1 MAKKSA
7 AATSHNAIHL
17 TLPETSF
24 KMYDAEP
31 PSLEIE
37 TNKEEMLKMYTQMNI
52 IRRIEMAS
60 DGLYKSKKIRG
71 FCHLST
77 GEVSNKQAGGLA
89 ACDKF
94 YANYLVAKIGSCCSR
109 YGACNYTRR

>member
-1 MAKKSA
+1 LLTAKKQHA
-7 AATSHNAIHL
+7 ASSKAIHL

-24 KMYDAEP
+24 KMHDAES

-37 TNKEEMLKMYTQMNI
+37 TNKEEMLEMYTQMNI
-52 IRRIEMAS
+52 IRRIEMVS

-77 GEVSNKQAGGLA
+77 GEV
-89 ACDKF
+89 
-94 YANYLVAKIGSCCSR
+94 
-109 YGACNYTRR
+109 RRQTYHVVKL